1 MCTDTFKMTITL
13 DFKMIYSLFD
23 DNTAAE
29 VVKAIHLYPD
39 YTPNCK
45 KELWNYIES
54 ALKQKETIKQNL
66 KEKAKARWEK
76 TKATKAD
83 ESKEEVVT
91 PDVVEDT
98 PEVVEEPKEEPEP
111 YVEPIAVEKMEDVLM
126 QQEETLKEEPKVVE
140 PEVKEEPKV
149 VETPIVEQ
157 PKPSPEPLI
166 KKQDVYTYQNTGNP
180 YLYRPVEDAATPEQK
195 NVDEQWQLFDKAA
208 WELKDSTNVAQLEQF
223 LLKMDTW
230 WKKFGTMELNPDYNM
245 AHHLI
250 KNRIAD
256 LKGIPV

>member
-1 MCTDTFKMTITL
+1 MCTKQFINAFNSLTL
-13 DFKMIYSLFD
+13 KD
-23 DNTAAE
+23 
-29 VVKAIHLYPD
+29 
-39 YTPNCK
+39 
-45 KELWNYIES
+45 
-54 ALKQKETIKQNL
+54 L
-66 KEKAKARWEK
+66 KEFIPEDVWESVVDSIDWKGLVLKGTSGTDEKVNDRSERMRQAAKARWEK
-76 TKATKAD
+76 TKATK
-83 ESKEEVVT
+83 EVV
-91 PDVVEDT
+91 T
-98 PEVVEEPKEEPEP
+98 PEVVEDTKEEP
-111 YVEPIAVEKMEDVLM
+111 YMEPIAVEKMEDVLN
-126 QQEETLKEEPKVVE
+126 QQEETLKEDTPEVVE
-140 PEVKEEPKV
+140 DTTSVAEVKE
-149 VETPIVEQ
+149 ETPIVEQ

-166 KKQDVYTYQNTGNP
+166 KKQEVYTYQNTGNP
-180 YLYRPVEDAATPEQK
+180 YLYRPVEDANTPEQK

>member
-76 TKATKAD
+76 TKATKAG
-83 ESKEEVVT
+83 EVTTTVVEPKEEVVT
-91 PDVVEDT
+91 P
-98 PEVVEEPKEEPEP
+98 EVTEEPKEEPEP
-111 YVEPIAVEKMEDVLM
+111 YVEPIAVEKMEDVLNK
-126 QQEETLKEEPKVVE
+126 QDETLKEDTKVTPKVVE
-140 PEVKEEPKV
+140 E
-149 VETPIVEQ
+149 

-208 WELKDSTNVAQLEQF
+208 WELKDSTNVTQLEQF

>member
-29 VVKAIHLYPD
+29 VVKAIHLYPN

-45 KELWNYIES
+45 KELWNYIEN

-76 TKATKAD
+76 TKATK
-83 ESKEEVVT
+83 EEGVT
-91 PDVVEDT
+91 T
-98 PEVVEEPKEEPEP
+98 TIVEEAKEVETTTVVEP

-126 QQEETLKEEPKVVE
+126 QQEETLKEDT
-140 PEVKEEPKV
+140 KV
-149 VETPIVEQ
+149 VET

-166 KKQDVYTYQNTGNP
+166 KKQEVYTYQNTGNP
-180 YLYRPVEDAATPEQK
+180 YLYRPVEDADTPEQK

-208 WELKDSTNVAQLEQF
+208 WELKDSTNVTQLEQF

>member
-1 MCTDTFKMTITL
+1 MCTKQFINAFNSLTL
-13 DFKMIYSLFD
+13 KD
-23 DNTAAE
+23 
-29 VVKAIHLYPD
+29 
-39 YTPNCK
+39 
-45 KELWNYIES
+45 
-54 ALKQKETIKQNL
+54 L
-66 KEKAKARWEK
+66 KEFIPEDVWESVVDSIDWKGLVLKGSSEPNEKVNDRSERMRQAAKARWEK

-83 ESKEEVVT
+83 ETTKVVEPKEEVVT
-91 PDVVEDT
+91 TDVVEETTD
-98 PEVVEEPKEEPEP
+98 VVEP
-111 YVEPIAVEKMEDVLM
+111 YVEPIAVEKMEDVLI

-140 PEVKEEPKV
+140 THEVKEE
-149 VETPIVEQ
+149 

-166 KKQDVYTYQNTGNP
+166 KKQEVYTYQNTGNP
-180 YLYRPVEDAATPEQK
+180 YLYRPVEDAGTPEQK

-208 WELKDSTNVAQLEQF
+208 WDLKDSTNVTQLEQF

>member
-1 MCTDTFKMTITL
+1 MCTKQFINAFNSLTL
-13 DFKMIYSLFD
+13 KD
-23 DNTAAE
+23 
-29 VVKAIHLYPD
+29 
-39 YTPNCK
+39 
-45 KELWNYIES
+45 
-54 ALKQKETIKQNL
+54 L
-66 KEKAKARWEK
+66 KEFIPEDVWESVVDSIDWKGLVLKGTSESDEKVNDRSERMRQAAKARWEK

-83 ESKEEVVT
+83 EVTTTVVESKEEVVT

-98 PEVVEEPKEEPEP
+98 KDVEEEAKEEPEP

-126 QQEETLKEEPKVVE
+126 QQEETLKEDTKVTH
-140 PEVKEEPKV
+140 EVVEEPK
-149 VETPIVEQ
+149 
-157 PKPSPEPLI
+157 PSSEPLI
-166 KKQDVYTYQNTGNP
+166 KKQEVYTYQNTGNP
-180 YLYRPVEDAATPEQK
+180 YLYRPVEDAVTTEQK

-250 KNRIAD
+250 KNRISD

>member
-45 KELWNYIES
+45 KELWDYIES

-76 TKATKAD
+76 TKATK
-83 ESKEEVVT
+83 EEVVT
-91 PDVVEDT
+91 PDVVEET
-98 PEVVEEPKEEPEP
+98 PDVVEDTKEEP

-126 QQEETLKEEPKVVE
+126 QQEETLKEDTE
-140 PEVKEEPKV
+140 V
-149 VETPIVEQ
+149 VETPKVEEVTTNVVEETT
-157 PKPSPEPLI
+157 KPSPEPLI

-180 YLYRPVEDAATPEQK
+180 YLYRPVEDAGTPEQK

>member
-45 KELWNYIES
+45 KELWDYIES

-76 TKATKAD
+76 TKATKED
-83 ESKEEVVT
+83 EVTNTVVEPKEEVG
-91 PDVVEDT
+91 T
-98 PEVVEEPKEEPEP
+98 PEVTEEPKEEP

-126 QQEETLKEEPKVVE
+126 QQEETLKEDTKV
-140 PEVKEEPKV
+140 
-149 VETPIVEQ
+149 VEQ

-166 KKQDVYTYQNTGNP
+166 KKQEVYTYQNTGNP
-180 YLYRPVEDAATPEQK
+180 YLYRPVDDADTPEQK

-250 KNRIAD
+250 KNRIAE

>member
-76 TKATKAD
+76 TKATK
-83 ESKEEVVT
+83 EVVT
-91 PDVVEDT
+91 PDVMEVT
-98 PEVVEEPKEEPEP
+98 PEVVEAKEEP
-111 YVEPIAVEKMEDVLM
+111 YVEPIAVEKIEDVLM
-126 QQEETLKEEPKVVE
+126 QQEETLKEDTEVVE
-140 PEVKEEPKV
+140 TPEVKEEPKV
-149 VETPIVEQ
+149 EET

-166 KKQDVYTYQNTGNP
+166 KKQEVYTYQNTGNP

>member
-1 MCTDTFKMTITL
+1 MCTKQFINAFNSLTL
-13 DFKMIYSLFD
+13 KD
-23 DNTAAE
+23 
-29 VVKAIHLYPD
+29 
-39 YTPNCK
+39 
-45 KELWNYIES
+45 
-54 ALKQKETIKQNL
+54 L
-66 KEKAKARWEK
+66 KEFIPEDVWESVVDSIDWKGLVLKGTSEPNEKVNDRSERMRQAAKARWEK
-76 TKATKAD
+76 TKATK
-83 ESKEEVVT
+83 EVV
-91 PDVVEDT
+91 T
-98 PEVVEEPKEEPEP
+98 PEVVEEAKEEVEES

-126 QQEETLKEEPKVVE
+126 QQEETLKEEPKVEEAPEVVE
-140 PEVKEEPKV
+140 ETPEVKEE
-149 VETPIVEQ
+149 

-166 KKQDVYTYQNTGNP
+166 KKQEVYTYQNTGNP

>member
-1 MCTDTFKMTITL
+1 MCTKQFINAFNSLTL
-13 DFKMIYSLFD
+13 KD
-23 DNTAAE
+23 
-29 VVKAIHLYPD
+29 
-39 YTPNCK
+39 
-45 KELWNYIES
+45 
-54 ALKQKETIKQNL
+54 L
-66 KEKAKARWEK
+66 KEFIPEDVWESVVDSIDWKGLVLKGTSEPNEKVNDRSERMRQAAKARWEK
-76 TKATKAD
+76 TKATKVV
-83 ESKEEVVT
+83 EEPKEVVT

-98 PEVVEEPKEEPEP
+98 TDVVEP
-111 YVEPIAVEKMEDVLM
+111 YVEPIAVEKMEDVLN
-126 QQEETLKEEPKVVE
+126 QQEETLKEDTKVTPKVVE
-140 PEVKEEPKV
+140 PEVKEEP
-149 VETPIVEQ
+149 
-157 PKPSPEPLI
+157 PKPSTEPLI

-250 KNRIAD
+250 KNHIAD

>member
-83 ESKEEVVT
+83 EPKEEVV
-91 PDVVEDT
+91 T
-98 PEVVEEPKEEPEP
+98 PEVVEEPKEEVEDTTDVVEEP

-126 QQEETLKEEPKVVE
+126 QQEETLKETPEVVE
-140 PEVKEEPKV
+140 PEVKE
-149 VETPIVEQ
+149 ETPIVEQ
-157 PKPSPEPLI
+157 PKPSSEPLI
-166 KKQDVYTYQNTGNP
+166 KKQEVYTYQNTGNP

-250 KNRIAD
+250 KNRIAE

>member
-1 MCTDTFKMTITL
+1 MCTKQFINAFNSLTL
-13 DFKMIYSLFD
+13 KD
-23 DNTAAE
+23 
-29 VVKAIHLYPD
+29 
-39 YTPNCK
+39 
-45 KELWNYIES
+45 
-54 ALKQKETIKQNL
+54 L
-66 KEKAKARWEK
+66 KEFIPEDVWESVVDSIDWKGLVLKGTSGTDEKVNDRSERMRQAAKARWEK
-76 TKATKAD
+76 TKATK
-83 ESKEEVVT
+83 EVV
-91 PDVVEDT
+91 T
-98 PEVVEEPKEEPEP
+98 PEVVEDTKEVETTDVVEP
-111 YVEPIAVEKMEDVLM
+111 YMEPIAVEKMEDVLN
-126 QQEETLKEEPKVVE
+126 QQEETLKEDTPEVVE
-140 PEVKEEPKV
+140 VTTDVVEVKE
-149 VETPIVEQ
+149 ETPIVEQ

-166 KKQDVYTYQNTGNP
+166 KKQEVYTYQNTGNP
-180 YLYRPVEDAATPEQK
+180 YLYRPVEDANTPEQK

>member
-83 ESKEEVVT
+83 EPKEEVVT
-91 PDVVEDT
+91 PDVVEVT
-98 PEVVEEPKEEPEP
+98 PEVVEDTTDVVEPEP

-126 QQEETLKEEPKVVE
+126 QQEETLKEDTKVT
-140 PEVKEEPKV
+140 PEVVEEPKS
-149 VETPIVEQ
+149 
-157 PKPSPEPLI
+157 SPEPLI
-166 KKQDVYTYQNTGNP
+166 KKQEVYTYQNTGNP

-208 WELKDSTNVAQLEQF
+208 WELKDSTNVTQLEQF

>member
-76 TKATKAD
+76 TKATKA
-83 ESKEEVVT
+83 EEVT
-91 PDVVEDT
+91 TDVVEEVT
-98 PEVVEEPKEEPEP
+98 TNVVEAKEEP

-126 QQEETLKEEPKVVE
+126 QQEETLKEDTE
-140 PEVKEEPKV
+140 V
-149 VETPIVEQ
+149 VETPEVVEQ
-157 PKPSPEPLI
+157 PKPTSEHLI
-166 KKQDVYTYQNTGNP
+166 KKQEVYTYQNTGNP
-180 YLYRPVEDAATPEQK
+180 YLYRPVEDAGTPEQK

>member
-76 TKATKAD
+76 TKATK
-83 ESKEEVVT
+83 EVVT
-91 PDVVEDT
+91 PDVVEETPDVVEDT
-98 PEVVEEPKEEPEP
+98 TTVVEEDKEVETTTVVEP

-126 QQEETLKEEPKVVE
+126 NQEET
-140 PEVKEEPKV
+140 
-149 VETPIVEQ
+149 

-166 KKQDVYTYQNTGNP
+166 KKQEVYTYQNTGNP
-180 YLYRPVEDAATPEQK
+180 YLYRPVEDADTPEQK

-250 KNRIAD
+250 KNRISE

>member
-76 TKATKAD
+76 TKATK
-83 ESKEEVVT
+83 EEEVT
-91 PDVVEDT
+91 TTVVKEDK
-98 PEVVEEPKEEPEP
+98 EVDTTTVVEP

-126 QQEETLKEEPKVVE
+126 QQEETLKEDTKV
-140 PEVKEEPKV
+140 
-149 VETPIVEQ
+149 VEQ

-166 KKQDVYTYQNTGNP
+166 KKQEVYTYQNTGNP
-180 YLYRPVEDAATPEQK
+180 YLYRPVEDADTPEQK

-250 KNRIAD
+250 KNRIAE

>member
-45 KELWNYIES
+45 KELWDYIES

-76 TKATKAD
+76 TKATK
-83 ESKEEVVT
+83 EVVT
-91 PDVVEDT
+91 PEVVEVTPEVVEDTTDVVEDT
-98 PEVVEEPKEEPEP
+98 KEEP

-126 QQEETLKEEPKVVE
+126 QQEETLKEEPEVKETPKVEETTKVVE
-140 PEVKEEPKV
+140 
-149 VETPIVEQ
+149 ETP
-157 PKPSPEPLI
+157 KPTPEPLI
-166 KKQDVYTYQNTGNP
+166 KKQGVYTYQNTGNP
-180 YLYRPVEDAATPEQK
+180 YLYRPVEDANTPEQK

-250 KNRIAD
+250 KNRIAE

>member
-45 KELWNYIES
+45 KELWDYIES

-76 TKATKAD
+76 TKATKA
-83 ESKEEVVT
+83 EIVT
-91 PDVVEDT
+91 SDVVEVT
-98 PEVVEEPKEEPEP
+98 PEVVEDTKEVVEPEP
-111 YVEPIAVEKMEDVLM
+111 YVEPIAVEKMEDVLN
-126 QQEETLKEEPKVVE
+126 QQEETPKVVK
-140 PEVKEEPKV
+140 PEVKEE
-149 VETPIVEQ
+149 T
-157 PKPSPEPLI
+157 PKPTSEPLI
-166 KKQDVYTYQNTGNP
+166 KKQEVYTYQNTGNP
-180 YLYRPVEDAATPEQK
+180 YLYRPVEDADTPEQK

>member
-45 KELWNYIES
+45 KELWDYIES

-76 TKATKAD
+76 TKATK
-83 ESKEEVVT
+83 EEEVTNTVVEPKEEVVT
-91 PDVVEDT
+91 P
-98 PEVVEEPKEEPEP
+98 EVTEEPKEEP

-126 QQEETLKEEPKVVE
+126 QQEETLKEDTKV
-140 PEVKEEPKV
+140 
-149 VETPIVEQ
+149 VEQ

-166 KKQDVYTYQNTGNP
+166 KKQEVYTYQNTGNP
-180 YLYRPVEDAATPEQK
+180 YLYRPVEDADTPEQK

-250 KNRIAD
+250 KNRIAE

>member
-76 TKATKAD
+76 TKATK
-83 ESKEEVVT
+83 EVVT
-91 PDVVEDT
+91 PDVMEVT
-98 PEVVEEPKEEPEP
+98 PEVVEAKEEP

-126 QQEETLKEEPKVVE
+126 QQEETLKEDTEVVE
-140 PEVKEEPKV
+140 TPEVKEEPKV
-149 VETPIVEQ
+149 EET

-166 KKQDVYTYQNTGNP
+166 KKQEVYTYQNTGNP
-180 YLYRPVEDAATPEQK
+180 YLYRPVEDAGTPEQK

>member
-1 MCTDTFKMTITL
+1 MCTKQFINAFNSLTL
-13 DFKMIYSLFD
+13 KD
-23 DNTAAE
+23 
-29 VVKAIHLYPD
+29 
-39 YTPNCK
+39 
-45 KELWNYIES
+45 
-54 ALKQKETIKQNL
+54 L
-66 KEKAKARWEK
+66 KEFIPEDVWESVVDSIDWKGLVLKGTSGTDEKVNDRSERMRQAAKARWEK
-76 TKATKAD
+76 TKATK
-83 ESKEEVVT
+83 EVVT

-98 PEVVEEPKEEPEP
+98 TDVVEP
-111 YVEPIAVEKMEDVLM
+111 YMEPIAVEKMEDVLN
-126 QQEETLKEEPKVVE
+126 QQEETLKEEPEVVE
-140 PEVKEEPKV
+140 VTTDVVEVKE
-149 VETPIVEQ
+149 ETPIVEQ

-166 KKQDVYTYQNTGNP
+166 KKQEVYTYQNTGNP
-180 YLYRPVEDAATPEQK
+180 YLYRPVEDANTPEQK

>member
-83 ESKEEVVT
+83 ESKE
-91 PDVVEDT
+91 DVVT
-98 PEVVEEPKEEPEP
+98 PEVVEDTTSVVEPEP
-111 YVEPIAVEKMEDVLM
+111 YVEPIAVEKMEDVLN
-126 QQEETLKEEPKVVE
+126 QQEETLKEEPEVVE
-140 PEVKEEPKV
+140 PEVKEE
-149 VETPIVEQ
+149 T
-157 PKPSPEPLI
+157 PKPSSEPLI

-195 NVDEQWQLFDKAA
+195 SVDEQWQLFDKAA